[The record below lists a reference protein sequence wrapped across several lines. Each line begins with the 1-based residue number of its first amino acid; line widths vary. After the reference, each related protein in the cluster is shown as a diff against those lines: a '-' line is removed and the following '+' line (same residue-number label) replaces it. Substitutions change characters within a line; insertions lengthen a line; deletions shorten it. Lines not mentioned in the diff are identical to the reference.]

1 MPCTHIR
8 STRSSVS
15 NGRLSSRLDKRD
27 AVIEGV
33 RREIEIK
40 VGLGRQLAK
49 AKSEIERVRH
59 IPWGLSHDDW
69 RSAPTGFN

>member
-1 MPCTHIR
+1 
-8 STRSSVS
+8 
-15 NGRLSSRLDKRD
+15 
-27 AVIEGV
+27 V